1 MQMSKARQ
9 ESIARAEM
17 IYTQIQLAIYI
28 TALSTLII
36 LQTLNKVENWFDI
49 AWNLIILGIVG
60 YLTLKANSK
69 SDEARSKWKELTE

>member
-1 MQMSKARQ
+1 MTKTRQ

-17 IYTQIQLAIYI
+17 IYTQIQLAIHI

-49 AWNLIILGIVG
+49 AWNLTILAIVV
-60 YLTLKANSK
+60 YLTFKANSK
-69 SDEARSKWKELTE
+69 AGEARSKWKELTE